1 MSVDEYMA
9 CRGRLDIVRV
19 LVHVK
24 GFHNIDTHV
33 LVDVGGEPFDI
44 WVKQDG
50 YTSLCPSCS
59 NNPKG
64 EGDGDE
70 TDDELELLSLIADD
84 LQVDQSRVIGGR
96 EGSRARSGVPIMMK
110 VSDYSSHAAKFVE
123 EVHKEVVSSNP
134 QPRRSWVVPRF
145 SQRELRRSASVIT
158 TLRVVDHSDD
168 AMAWRV
174 WSMVS
179 AWGLKAKGVDE
190 KWIRWIEEKEARERE
205 AMVSRERLIIPP

>member
-1 MSVDEYMA
+1 MGTLFLFNGWKA
-9 CRGRLDIVRV
+9 N
-19 LVHVK
+19 K
-24 GFHNIDTHV
+24 GGNR
-33 LVDVGGEPFDI
+33 
-44 WVKQDG
+44 W
-50 YTSLCPSCS
+50 
-59 NNPKG
+59 
-64 EGDGDE
+64 
-70 TDDELELLSLIADD
+70 
-84 LQVDQSRVIGGR
+84 R